1 MKKILLF
8 IFSFFMLTKV
18 SMAISANSYIVYDM
32 DNNRVLKSYNE
43 NEQKLIASISKIMTA
58 IIAIENGNIQ
68 QNVTVD
74 KNILTA
80 VGSSIYLE
88 IGEKISLKDLLYGM
102 MLRSGNDAAT
112 MIAINISGSM
122 EKFAE
127 KMNEYAKKLGMN
139 NTTFYNSH
147 GLENNDGIGNIST
160 AYDMALLTSYAMQ
173 NDIFKEIF
181 KTKIYNAKSD
191 KKSYTWQNKNK
202 LLKYD
207 YITGGK
213 TGYTQ
218 KAKRTLVTTGYINN
232 TNIVIVTLNDPND
245 WLDHQ
250 NLYEN
255 IKNNYQNIEVLNKKK
270 FNVNNNIFIEDKLY
284 IKDNYS
290 ILVNEKEKNK
300 LKIKYYLTNNDNYD
314 NNDIVGYVC
323 IYLNN
328 KEIYN
333 ENIYISV
340 NKKKNSIKNFFK
352 KLFKKEIE

>member
-18 SMAISANSYIVYDM
+18 SMAISASSYIVYDM
-32 DNNRVLKSYNE
+32 DNNRILKSYNKDE
-43 NEQKLIASISKIMTA
+43 KKLIASTSKIMTA
-58 IIAIENGNIQ
+58 IIAIENGNLDQI
-68 QNVTVD
+68 VTVD
-74 KNILTA
+74 KNILTS

-112 MIAINISGSM
+112 MIAITISGSM
-122 EKFAE
+122 EKFAK

-139 NTTFYNSH
+139 NTVFYNSH
-147 GLENNDGIGNIST
+147 GLENKDGIGNTST
-160 AYDMALLTSYAMQ
+160 SYDMALLTSYAMQ
-173 NDIFKEIF
+173 NDIFKEVF
-181 KTKIYNAKSD
+181 KTKIYNAKSN

-202 LLKYD
+202 LLKQD
-207 YITGGK
+207 FITGGK

-250 NLYEN
+250 KLYEN

-270 FNVNNNIFIEDKLY
+270 FDVSNNIFIEDKLY
-284 IKDNYS
+284 IKENYS
-290 ILVNEKEKNK
+290 ILVNNEERKK

-314 NNDIVGYVC
+314 NNDIVGYLSV
-323 IYLNN
+323 ILDN

-340 NKKKNSIKNFFK
+340 NKKKNSIKKFFQ

>member
-18 SMAISANSYIVYDM
+18 SMAISASSYIVYDM

-232 TNIVIVTLNDPND
+232 TNIVIVTLNDPDD

-270 FNVNNNIFIEDKLY
+270 FNLNNNIFIEDKLY

-323 IYLNN
+323 VYLNN

>member
-1 MKKILLF
+1 
-8 IFSFFMLTKV
+8 
-18 SMAISANSYIVYDM
+18 M
-32 DNNRVLKSYNE
+32 DNNRILKSYNE

-323 IYLNN
+323 IY
-328 KEIYN
+328 
-333 ENIYISV
+333 
-340 NKKKNSIKNFFK
+340 
-352 KLFKKEIE
+352 

>member
-18 SMAISANSYIVYDM
+18 SLAISASSYIVYDM
-32 DNNRVLKSYNE
+32 DNNRILDSYNKDE
-43 NEQKLIASISKIMTA
+43 KKLIASTSKIMTA
-58 IIAIENGNIQ
+58 IIAIENGNLDKNI
-68 QNVTVD
+68 TVD
-74 KNILTA
+74 KSILTA

-112 MIAINISGSM
+112 MIAVSISGSM
-122 EKFAE
+122 EKFAQ

-139 NTTFYNSH
+139 NTVFYNSH
-147 GLENNDGIGNIST
+147 GLENKDGVGNTST
-160 AYDMALLTSYAMQ
+160 SYDMAILTSYAMQ

-181 KTKIYNAKSD
+181 KTKIYNAKSN
-191 KKSYTWQNKNK
+191 KKNYSWQNKNK

-207 YITGGK
+207 FITGGK
-213 TGYTQ
+213 TGYTK

-245 WLDHQ
+245 WQDHE
-250 NLYEN
+250 NLYKS

-284 IKDNYS
+284 IKENYS
-290 ILVNEKEKNK
+290 ILVNNEERKK

-314 NNDIVGYVC
+314 NNDLVGYVC
-323 IYLNN
+323 IYLDN

-340 NKKKNSIKNFFK
+340 NKKKNSIKNFFQ

>member
-18 SMAISANSYIVYDM
+18 SMAISASSYIVYDM

-323 IYLNN
+323 IYLDN

>member
-1 MKKILLF
+1 
-8 IFSFFMLTKV
+8 MLTKV
-18 SMAISANSYIVYDM
+18 SMAISASSYIVYDM

-58 IIAIENGNIQ
+58 IIAIENGNLQ

-147 GLENNDGIGNIST
+147 GLENNDGVGNTST

-232 TNIVIVTLNDPND
+232 TNIVIVTLNDSND

-255 IKNNYQNIEVLNKKK
+255 IKNNYQIIEVLNKKK
-270 FNVNNNIFIEDKLY
+270 FNLNNNIFIEDKLY

-323 IYLNN
+323 VYLDN

-352 KLFKKEIE
+352 KLFKKEIK

>member
-1 MKKILLF
+1 
-8 IFSFFMLTKV
+8 
-18 SMAISANSYIVYDM
+18 MAISASSYIVYDM
-32 DNNRVLKSYNE
+32 DNNRVLKYYNE
-43 NEQKLIASISKIMTA
+43 NEQKLITSISKIMTA
-58 IIAIENGNIQ
+58 ILAIENGNIQ

-323 IYLNN
+323 VYLDN

>member
-18 SMAISANSYIVYDM
+18 SMAISASSYIVYDM

-147 GLENNDGIGNIST
+147 GLENNDGVGNLST

-232 TNIVIVTLNDPND
+232 TNIVIVTLNDSND

-255 IKNNYQNIEVLNKKK
+255 W
-270 FNVNNNIFIEDKLY
+270 LY
-284 IKDNYS
+284 A
-290 ILVNEKEKNK
+290 
-300 LKIKYYLTNNDNYD
+300 
-314 NNDIVGYVC
+314 
-323 IYLNN
+323 
-328 KEIYN
+328 
-333 ENIYISV
+333 
-340 NKKKNSIKNFFK
+340 
-352 KLFKKEIE
+352 

>member
-18 SMAISANSYIVYDM
+18 SMAISASSYIVYDM

-58 IIAIENGNIQ
+58 IIAIENGNLQ

-102 MLRSGNDAAT
+102 MMRSGNDAAT

-147 GLENNDGIGNIST
+147 GLENNDGIGNTST

-181 KTKIYNAKSD
+181 KTKIYNAKSN

-232 TNIVIVTLNDPND
+232 TNIVIVTLNDPDD

-255 IKNNYQNIEVLNKKK
+255 IKNNYQIIEVLNKKK
-270 FNVNNNIFIEDKLY
+270 FNLNNNIFIEDKLY

-290 ILVNEKEKNK
+290 ILVNEKEKNR
-300 LKIKYYLTNNDNYD
+300 LKIKYFLTNNDNYD

-323 IYLNN
+323 VYLNN

-333 ENIYISV
+333 ENIYITV

>member
-1 MKKILLF
+1 MKKTLLF

-18 SMAISANSYIVYDM
+18 SMAISASSYIVYDM

-352 KLFKKEIE
+352 KIFKKEIE

>member
-18 SMAISANSYIVYDM
+18 SMAISASSYIVYDM

-68 QNVTVD
+68 PNVTVD

-147 GLENNDGIGNIST
+147 GLENNDGVGNTST

-245 WLDHQ
+245 WLDHR

-255 IKNNYQNIEVLNKKK
+255 IKNNYQIIEVLNKKK
-270 FNVNNNIFIEDKLY
+270 FNLNNNIFIEDKLY

-323 IYLNN
+323 VYLNN